1 MNSEDKAFTAGMIIS
16 SIIWVGILTIVGLG
30 IGESWKA
37 DCVERGYAR
46 YNPGTADFEWVEPE
60 TTFQKTL
67 DKVEADSTKALEADV
82 DAYMKRIC
90 P

>member
-1 MNSEDKAFTAGMIIS
+1 MNSEDKAFIAGVMIS
-16 SIIWVGILTIVGLG
+16 SMIWVGILTLVRFG

-37 DCVERGYAR
+37 DCVKRGYAR
-46 YNPGTADFEWVEPE
+46 YNPETADFEWVEPE

-67 DKVEADSTKALEADV
+67 DTVEADV
-82 DAYMKRIC
+82 DAYMKRVC